1 MTSSDHQVPD
11 PFLSE
16 NSLPRR
22 EFLEHIVATGIAV
35 GLLPG
40 LANAT
45 TEVWE
50 EGDPLCA
57 VPDPPLDK
65 PNGYD
70 LDQAYLDSFVQVSE
84 SLTGVAPL
92 DRHLANQYME
102 RYATNR
108 QLSTNLD
115 LLVQAYRKLSSTPR
129 PSEADVKQQ
138 ILLSQDPKVRAAA
151 QQLIYL
157 WYVSAFYIPK
167 PDANVGAPPPPPLE
181 DDPSDTRKRI
191 WMYGTPEQ
199 YGRGLLWSVIRAHA
213 PMTSGG
219 APGHWASVPT

>member
-1 MTSSDHQVPD
+1 MTSIDDVSHSGT
-11 PFLSE
+11 L
-16 NSLPRR
+16 LLRR
-22 EFLEHIVATGIAV
+22 EVLGGLAAVAT
-35 GLLPG
+35 LLPG
-40 LANAT
+40 LASAT

-70 LDQAYLDSFVQVSE
+70 LDQRYLDSFVGVSE
-84 SLTGVAPL
+84 ALTGVAPL

-102 RYATNR
+102 RYAINR
-108 QLSTNLD
+108 QLTSNLD
-115 LLVQAYRKLSSTPR
+115 LMIQAYRQIPGTPR
-129 PSEADVKQQ
+129 PSEQDVKQQ
-138 ILLSQDPKVRAAA
+138 ILLASDSKIRAAA
-151 QQLIYL
+151 QQLIYI
-157 WYVSAFYIPK
+157 WYVSAFYIPI
-167 PDANVGAPPPPPLE
+167 PNANTGAPLPPPLE
-181 DDPSDTRKRI
+181 DNPSDTRKRI

-219 APGHWASVPT
+219 TPGSWALIPTT